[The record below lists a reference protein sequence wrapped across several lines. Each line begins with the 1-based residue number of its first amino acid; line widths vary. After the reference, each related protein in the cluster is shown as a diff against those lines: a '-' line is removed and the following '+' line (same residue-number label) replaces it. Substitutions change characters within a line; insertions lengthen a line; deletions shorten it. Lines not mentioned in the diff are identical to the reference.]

1 MRCESRYT
9 SRIRAVLGVL
19 LVASGLVGRQSHRA
33 MGGPQEVQPTTMH
46 GKVLCGYQGW
56 FRCPGDPAG
65 MGWIHPPDEVDEG
78 TAVFKATSSPPA
90 QGHFVGLEGLPSD
103 WCLRLVGAAASRL
116 RQRQPIPLEIP
127 LSATAPD
134 EPPPTSGSRDSS
146 RRFTKPW
153 HLDLPRPLMAAAW
166 ERIKHLDIPGV
177 PADRHFGFS
186 GPAFYLSP
194 TGDDAAEVQPI
205 LPQPAW
211 RVPHPLWPDRRGLVR
226 WPLRRRP
233 QR

>member
-1 MRCESRYT
+1 M
-9 SRIRAVLGVL
+9 
-19 LVASGLVGRQSHRA
+19 
-33 MGGPQEVQPTTMH
+33 P
-46 GKVLCGYQGW
+46 
-56 FRCPGDPAG
+56 
-65 MGWIHPPDEVDEG
+65 
-78 TAVFKATSSPPA
+78 
-90 QGHFVGLEGLPSD
+90 VGLYADVHVPGPVIFQL
-103 WCLRLVGAAASRL
+103 RL
-116 RQRQPIPLEIP
+116 RQRRPIPLEIP

-134 EPPPTSGSRDSS
+134 EPPPPSGSHDSS

-177 PADRHFGFS
+177 PADRHFGLS

-205 LPQPAW
+205 LPQPAS

-226 WPLRRRP
+226 WPLRRRRRRQEAGIRLAQLLRP
-233 QR
+233 DPRGSTVFNDDDVPEVDDRLLLKLHPPSQGLETVARRVWDGHLLIEARLPES